1 MNVSR
6 ARLHFGI
13 AAVGAISAALVIPG
27 IASADPA
34 DSDSSRLVNSTCSFA
49 QIDAAM
55 HDVTPQL
62 AARLDQAPERKAQLA
77 DFFSK
82 SPADRQAVLDA
93 HPQLKSRLDTVP
105 TEGPAVEWRAKAL
118 TIAETCGNY

>member
-6 ARLHFGI
+6 ARLHLGI
-13 AAVGAISAALVIPG
+13 AAAGALAAAALVPG

-34 DSDSSRLVNSTCSFA
+34 DTDSARLVNSTCSFA

-55 HDVTPQL
+55 HDVTPRL

-82 SPADRQAVLDA
+82 SPADRQAVLDS
-93 HPQLKSRLDTVP
+93 HPQLKTRLETVP

-118 TIAETCGNY
+118 TIADTCGNY

>member
-6 ARLHFGI
+6 ARLHLGI
-13 AAVGAISAALVIPG
+13 AAAGTLAAAALVPG

-34 DSDSSRLVNSTCSFA
+34 DTDSARLVNSTCSFA

-62 AARLDQAPERKAQLA
+62 AARLDQHPSARLNWRT
-77 DFFSK
+77 SSR
-82 SPADRQAVLDA
+82 SPLPIVR
-93 HPQLKSRLDTVP
+93 PSSIRT
-105 TEGPAVEWRAKAL
+105 RS
-118 TIAETCGNY
+118 

>member
-6 ARLHFGI
+6 ARLHLGI
-13 AAVGAISAALVIPG
+13 AAAGALAAAVLVPG

-34 DSDSSRLVNSTCSFA
+34 DSDSARLVNSTCSFA

-93 HPQLKSRLDTVP
+93 HRS
-105 TEGPAVEWRAKAL
+105 
-118 TIAETCGNY
+118 

>member
-6 ARLHFGI
+6 ARLHLGI
-13 AAVGAISAALVIPG
+13 AAAGTLAAAALVPG
-27 IASADPA
+27 IASADPT
-34 DSDSSRLVNSTCSFA
+34 DSDSARLVNSTCSFA

-55 HDVTPQL
+55 HDVTPRL

-93 HPQLKSRLDTVP
+93 HPQLKSRLETVP

-118 TIAETCGNY
+118 TIADTCGDY

>member
-6 ARLHFGI
+6 ARLHLGI
-13 AAVGAISAALVIPG
+13 AAAGTLAAAVLVPG

-34 DSDSSRLVNSTCSFA
+34 DSARLVNSTCSFA

-93 HPQLKSRLDTVP
+93 HPQLKSRLETVP